1 VLARDLSRRFLKR
14 VMTKRTGGHDVAAFL
29 LVRAAKVLCSAA
41 LLQSFNLINAIDALY
56 RSRSAATALPR
67 LTTLIR
73 TLPRDSDSPAE

>member
-1 VLARDLSRRFLKR
+1 VLARDLSRRFLQR

-56 RSRSAATALPR
+56 RSRSAATAPPPVDDFDQNAPAR
-67 LTTLIR
+67 LR
-73 TLPRDSDSPAE
+73 FAS